1 MFSKICVF
9 QDFME
14 LNYNISSYAANE
26 NLFKN
31 FLIFLFYAIVSPQ
44 PIKLIFPLI
53 IQIWRRSN
61 SVNLVQHSFLS
72 SIYHHYSLAPHI
84 KTVFIFHF
92 RAACRHGNSLNSTT
106 VNETHS
112 LKCLL
117 PVLQSSYPNLTV
129 TDPQKRYTLIRRAR
143 KVTFHLAKLS
153 FSLNLLSIHV
163 FELCAQCTSWAGQI

>member
-31 FLIFLFYAIVSPQ
+31 FLIFLFYAIVLPQ

-112 LKCLL
+112 SVCC
-117 PVLQSSYPNLTV
+117 QSCRAAIQTSLW
-129 TDPQKRYTLIRRAR
+129 LIHRNAIRLFGGLG
-143 KVTFHLAKLS
+143 KSHFT
-153 FSLNLLSIHV
+153 
-163 FELCAQCTSWAGQI
+163 